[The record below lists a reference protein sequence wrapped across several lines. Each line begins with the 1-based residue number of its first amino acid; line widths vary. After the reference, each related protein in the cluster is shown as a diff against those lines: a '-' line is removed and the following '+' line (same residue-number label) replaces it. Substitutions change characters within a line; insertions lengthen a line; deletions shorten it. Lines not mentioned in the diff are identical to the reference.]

1 MTDTK
6 SMLQSLVDKIPEKVV
21 KFLRGA
27 FLLAL
32 TVVTVGLILLY
43 ISERSG
49 GSSAPVGVGSMVL
62 LGVLALLIRFSIKTV
77 DSIEDPGPGVGL
89 IGCIIIVPII
99 VVFIFWLLYTIA
111 AATLYWEEIRLSAPY
126 LILAATVLFLSRF
139 IPRHALLGSIYSVQS
154 LRDKSAGEIK
164 QLFDKYPKRFQE
176 SYRAGIRDDPEIAYA
191 AMLSDPN
198 NYQFLSGR
206 LRSDVNFAL
215 RSIAVSPDVI
225 ARFSSEIL
233 NDPSVSELLNSRE
246 FVLEVLNPK
255 GHDSGKY
262 DWSGELSADWR
273 RLKYLPQHWR
283 SDEEVM
289 LSAIEIELGNV
300 QGGDAG
306 SIFLSQLE
314 ELVERIPERLLQDP
328 SFLRKAEKQFI
339 EIIGSEIGNYHDFFE
354 EHQAEHAEVFGGVSE
369 DSEDSEYELPS
380 MDTLRGLH
388 ECAEILEL
396 SFWDPLPR
404 PENVSN
410 PIPDRLITAVGAAR
424 EEIDALA
431 AEREQQRM
439 RITLVDELS
448 NLRTSKTADDDKS

>member
-1 MTDTK
+1 
-6 SMLQSLVDKIPEKVV
+6 MLQSLVDKIPEKVV

-49 GSSAPVGVGSMVL
+49 TSSTLVGVGSMAL

-77 DSIEDPGPGVGL
+77 GSIEDPGPGVGL
-89 IGCIIIVPII
+89 VGYFTLFPII
-99 VVFIFWLLYTIA
+99 VVFIFWLLYTID

-126 LILAATVLFLSRF
+126 LILAATVLFLGRF
-139 IPRHALLGSIYSVQS
+139 IPRHALLGSIYSVRS
-154 LRDKSAGEIK
+154 LRNQPLGEMK
-164 QLFDKYPKRFQE
+164 LLFDKYPRRFQE

-191 AMLSDPN
+191 AILSDPN
-198 NYQFLSGR
+198 NYQFLSER
-206 LRSDVNFAL
+206 LRSEVNFAL

-225 ARFSSEIL
+225 AGFSSETL
-233 NDPSVSELLNSRE
+233 NHPPVSELLNSRE
-246 FVLEVLNPK
+246 FVLEVLDPES
-255 GHDSGKY
+255 HDSGKY

-273 RLKYLPQHWR
+273 RLEYLPQHWR

-289 LSAIEIELGNV
+289 LLAIEIELAAV
-300 QGGDAG
+300 QGGDAAT
-306 SIFLSQLE
+306 IFLSQLE
-314 ELVERIPERLLQDP
+314 ELVECIPERLLQDP

-339 EIIGSEIGNYHDFFE
+339 EVIGLEIGNYDDFFE
-354 EHQAEHAEVFGGVSE
+354 HHQSEHAEVFGGVSE

-410 PIPDRLITAVGAAR
+410 PIPDRLITVVGAAR

-431 AEREQQRM
+431 TEREQQ
-439 RITLVDELS
+439 
-448 NLRTSKTADDDKS
+448 